1 MENINEIQNLAGPVS
16 LNKGNE
22 KQGYINTENEGKQ
35 IIII

>member
-1 MENINEIQNLAGPVS
+1 MENINEIENQPGPVS

-22 KQGYINTENEGKQ
+22 KQAYINTENEGKQ